1 MRTPGNDRMMKMT
14 ANRPPAQNEG
24 WLPTGRLW
32 RLSGMN
38 EKKWG
43 ERRALLTHFA
53 RQRVL
58 KSNFQASFKSRPGAV
73 PSDILEL
80 HSVFFFARQ
89 RNDQLFT
96 ADII

>member
-58 KSNFQASFKSRPGAV
+58 KSSFLASIESRPVAGARN
-73 PSDILEL
+73 ILEL
-80 HSVFFFARQ
+80 LSTFFFSH
-89 RNDQLFT
+89 
-96 ADII
+96 